1 LKKSSLSV
9 QPEKILRL
17 RVFAGPNGSGKTTV
31 IRSIRK
37 QKVNGRKVDLGYFVN
52 ADDIAED
59 LTNRGV
65 SFKKYSIKTTPAE
78 FREYALKS
86 GLINEGF
93 NESLFLKSFKLRAN
107 HLILSTR
114 THKENLAQLVADFL
128 RRKLLNERKKFSFE
142 TVFSHPSKVD
152 FMREARNAGYK
163 VYLYFVSTESPDIN
177 VFRVKARKMKG
188 GHDVPEDKV
197 RSRYDRSMDFMF
209 EASLV
214 ADKSY
219 FFDNS
224 SAKKDPKV
232 IAQVEKSGLLP
243 SVQIY
248 GERPNWFIKYFSIK
262 LLEYYAALDS

>member
-1 LKKSSLSV
+1 LPV
-9 QPEKILRL
+9 QPKKILRL

-31 IRSIRK
+31 IRFIRR
-37 QKVNGRKVDLGYFVN
+37 QKINGRKIDLGFFVN

-59 LTNRGV
+59 LMKTGV
-65 SFKKYSIKTTPAE
+65 SFNKYKIKTTPSE
-78 FREYALKS
+78 FREFALKS
-86 GLINEGF
+86 GLINKGF

-107 HLILSTR
+107 HLTLSVKTA
-114 THKENLAQLVADFL
+114 KVNLAQLVADFI
-128 RRKLLNERKKFSFE
+128 RRKLLKERKKFSFE

-152 FMREARNAGYK
+152 FMREAVNAGYK

-177 VFRVKARKMKG
+177 VFRVKARTMKG
-188 GHDVPEDKV
+188 GHDVPEYKI
-197 RSRYDRSMDFMF
+197 RSRYDRSMNFMF

-214 ADKSY
+214 AHRSY

-232 IAQVEKSGLLP
+232 VAQVEKSGLMP
-243 SVQIY
+243 SVQTY

-262 LLEYYAALDS
+262 LLEYNASLDS